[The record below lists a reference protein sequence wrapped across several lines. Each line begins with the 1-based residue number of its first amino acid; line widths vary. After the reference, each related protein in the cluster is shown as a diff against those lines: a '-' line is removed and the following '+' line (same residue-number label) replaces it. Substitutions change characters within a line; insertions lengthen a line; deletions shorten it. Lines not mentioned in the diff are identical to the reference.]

1 MNNKLGWIFSA
12 VLTGLLLS
20 SCVRDELPV
29 NVSGDDSIILQ
40 ISSTD
45 VKSKAIDE
53 TAIGDTE
60 KKIEKLDIF
69 IFDSSKER
77 LVARESFS
85 TADLSGGRVILRQKR
100 SALSVNAGYWV
111 YLVANSKVSLD
122 GVTTMGELLSMKQS
136 DPMIHVTGLGD
147 ENVPASF
154 VMDGIAYTGSAEPS
168 VPGAV
173 VLNDGV
179 RQNNTEL
186 TVSLRRAAA
195 KIVVSITGGEGV
207 KFTAVS
213 GNRRG
218 FYLRNMPYETTL
230 LSEVSMTP
238 ALWTPDKI
246 NAGRFFDM
254 SEDVMPSFLNIVTY
268 AYSAVW
274 KDAGMDKQTTML
286 VNIPMYVAKT
296 VLKDDGTVEFERD
309 ADGKVIFKT
318 TPRPENWYRI
328 PLTKTQE
335 LKRNHCY
342 RLTLTINAPGATD
355 EYKPV
360 EIKDV
365 EYKVLD
371 WEEERIEIGGD
382 DDAPQYLTVNRE
394 SLEMHNM
401 ESDHTTLQFSS
412 SSEVD
417 VQITKVYYI
426 NKFGQEQLLE
436 KRYPNNPDSKEWGVK
451 TTTGGWFPTTTWRS
465 LCDLSITPDEGISG
479 KIDVFGTVPANNAVR
494 YIEFTVT
501 NKTGQSRS
509 VTVAQYPLEYI
520 TNVEG
525 WYSYRDDFVSTASDG
540 TSGVTTW
547 ELLAGKKIDK
557 GTAYNTEQVP
567 YNDNS
572 AWICGCSWSSRNQA
586 WSYGKTTTS
595 FFGSKVAQSFNETT
609 GLSDIEYAGWME
621 TQSNRRPYTYTYNNT
636 TTDNLGLTNHR
647 MYHVTIT
654 STSGEYTLGRPRLD
668 ANGYTDSGED
678 NAKLVSPSF
687 MLASQLGA
695 VMSMPD
701 RIGAAQHCEKYVEV
715 ARDGT
720 VYDDWRLPT
729 RAEINIIYKF
739 QNDSEVMDEVLAGNR
754 YWGADG
760 FVPKPGVSNPS
771 DQAIRCIRDAY
782 AK

>member
-29 NVSGDDSIILQ
+29 NVTGDDSIILQ

-60 KKIEKLDIF
+60 KKVEKLDIF
-69 IFDSSKER
+69 IFNNSKDGR
-77 LVARESFS
+77 FVAHESFS
-85 TADLSGGRVILRQKR
+85 TADLSGGRVVLRQKR
-100 SALSVNAGYWV
+100 SALPENARYWV

-238 ALWTPDKI
+238 ALWTPDKT

-274 KDAGMDKQTTML
+274 KDAGMDRQTSML

-328 PLTKTQE
+328 PLTMAQE

-401 ESDHTTLQFSS
+401 ESDNTSLKFNS
-412 SSEVD
+412 SSEVT
-417 VQITKVYYI
+417 VTVKNAYYY
-426 NKFGQEQLLE
+426 NKFGQ
-436 KRYPNNPDSKEWGVK
+436 K
-451 TTTGGWFPTTTWRS
+451 TNVTNTILQQITA
-465 LCDLSITPDEGISG
+465 TPDPGITGHIKVYSPLP
-479 KIDVFGTVPANNAVR
+479 TNNAIR
-494 YIEFTVT
+494 YIELEVK
-501 NKTGQSRS
+501 NKDGMTRN
-509 VTVAQYPLEYI
+509 VLIYQYPLEYI

-567 YNDNS
+567 YHNSS
-572 AWICGCSWSSRNQA
+572 AWICGCSWSSSNQA
-586 WSYGKTTTS
+586 WSYGKTTTN

-609 GLSDIEYAGWME
+609 GLSDIEYARWSEKIGNW
-621 TQSNRRPYTYTYNNT
+621 SPPYTYTYNT
-636 TTDNLGLTNHR
+636 TTSNVDLTNHR

-695 VMSMPD
+695 VMAMPD

-720 VYDDWRLPT
+720 VYNDWRLPT

-760 FVPKPGVSNPS
+760 LVPKPDVSNPD

>member
-29 NVSGDDSIILQ
+29 NVTGDDSIILQ

-69 IFDSSKER
+69 IFDSSKKS

-85 TADLSGGRVILRQKR
+85 TADLSGGRVVLRQKR

-394 SLEMHNM
+394 SLEMDNM
-401 ESDHTTLQFSS
+401 ERDNTSLKFNS
-412 SSEVD
+412 SSEVT
-417 VQITKVYYI
+417 VTVKNAYYY
-426 NKFGQEQLLE
+426 NKFGQ
-436 KRYPNNPDSKEWGVK
+436 K
-451 TTTGGWFPTTTWRS
+451 TDVTNTILQQITA
-465 LCDLSITPDEGISG
+465 TPDPGMTGHIKVYSPLP
-479 KIDVFGTVPANNAVR
+479 TNNTIR
-494 YIEFTVT
+494 YIELEVKNKGGITRNVT
-501 NKTGQSRS
+501 IE
-509 VTVAQYPLEYI
+509 QYPLEYI
-520 TNVEG
+520 TNIQA
-525 WYSYRDDFVSTASDG
+525 WYSYRDDFKTSDSKPTTYEYMGDRIVALSLSSTSITNWKGGYDYHTNDG
-540 TSGVTTW
+540 WFPSGFW
-547 ELLAGKKIDK
+547 
-557 GTAYNTEQVP
+557 
-567 YNDNS
+567 
-572 AWICGCSWSSRNQA
+572 R
-586 WSYGKTTTS
+586 
-595 FFGSKVAQSFNETT
+595 SKVASNP
-609 GLSDIEYAGWME
+609 GSDGKSRISY
-621 TQSNRRPYTYTYNNT
+621 YTYE
-636 TTDNLGLTNHR
+636 DNSLSTSTAERSGNAR
-647 MYHVTIT
+647 MYHVVISAT
-654 STSGEYTLGRPRLD
+654 SDNYTLGKPRLVED
-668 ANGYTDSGED
+668 EHNVGLMVTDPGAD

-687 MLASQLGA
+687 MIASRLGFLNTGDGNLSLDDSENSLRA
-695 VMSMPD
+695 V
-701 RIGAAQHCEKYVEV
+701 REHCANYVEV
-715 ARDGT
+715 YKDKDGKT
-720 VYDDWRLPT
+720 VVLDDWRLPT
-729 RAEINIIYKF
+729 EAELQIIMKF
-739 QNDSEVMDEVLAGNR
+739 QGTANQSADAIDYLLNARYYYSAGGRVYND
-754 YWGADG
+754 
-760 FVPKPGVSNPS
+760 KSNS
-771 DQAIRCIRDAY
+771 SGTSVRCIRDAY

>member
-69 IFDSSKER
+69 IFDSSKES

-360 EIKDV
+360 EVKDV

-394 SLEMHNM
+394 SLEMDNM
-401 ESDHTTLQFSS
+401 ERDNTSLKFNS
-412 SSEVD
+412 SSEVT
-417 VQITKVYYI
+417 VTVKNAYYY
-426 NKFGQEQLLE
+426 NKFGQ
-436 KRYPNNPDSKEWGVK
+436 K
-451 TTTGGWFPTTTWRS
+451 TAVTNTILQQITA
-465 LCDLSITPDEGISG
+465 TPDPGMTGHIKVYSPLP
-479 KIDVFGTVPANNAVR
+479 TNNTIR
-494 YIEFTVT
+494 YIELEVKNKGGITRNVT
-501 NKTGQSRS
+501 IE
-509 VTVAQYPLEYI
+509 QYPLEYI
-520 TNVEG
+520 TNIQA
-525 WYSYRDDFVSTASDG
+525 WYSYRDDFKTSDSKPTTYEYMGDRIVGLSLSTSVTNWKGGYDYQ
-540 TSGVTTW
+540 TS
-547 ELLAGKKIDK
+547 
-557 GTAYNTEQVP
+557 
-567 YNDNS
+567 
-572 AWICGCSWSSRNQA
+572 SSGFWR
-586 WSYGKTTTS
+586 
-595 FFGSKVAQSFNETT
+595 SKVALNP
-609 GLSDIEYAGWME
+609 GSDGKSTISYYYYSRNWIGGGYSLRTESVERSGNA
-621 TQSNRRPYTYTYNNT
+621 
-636 TTDNLGLTNHR
+636 R
-647 MYHVTIT
+647 MYHVVISAT
-654 STSGEYTLGRPRLD
+654 SDNYTLGKPRLVED
-668 ANGYTDSGED
+668 EHNDGLMVTDPGAD

-687 MLASQLGA
+687 MIASRLGFLNTGSGNLSLDDSENSLRA
-695 VMSMPD
+695 V
-701 RIGAAQHCEKYVEV
+701 REHCANYVEV
-715 ARDGT
+715 YKDKDGKT
-720 VYDDWRLPT
+720 VVLDDWRLPT
-729 RAEINIIYKF
+729 EAELQIIMKF
-739 QNDSEVMDEVLAGNR
+739 QGTENQSADAIDYLLNAQYYYSAGGRVYNDKQTSSGTSV
-754 YWGADG
+754 
-760 FVPKPGVSNPS
+760 
-771 DQAIRCIRDAY
+771 RCIRDAY